1 MPQTRC
7 YYEILS
13 VERSATQDD
22 IKRSYRRLAMKWHPD
37 RNPGNAEAEAE
48 FKACAEAYEVL
59 SDPERRQLYDRHG
72 HAGLRQN
79 PVHDFRSRDVNDI
92 FSMFNDIFGGMGGQG
107 GAGGRRQRG
116 PARGYDLETELE
128 ITLEDAFQGCERE
141 VDFRRQDVCGTCKGS
156 GAKEGSKPDTCT
168 TCGGH
173 GQVQQTG
180 LGGMFRMVTTCPE
193 CRGRGKIVKD
203 KCADCRGKGRV
214 STKRKLSIRV
224 PAGIDNGQVIRLSG
238 EGEPPPPEASPAGEG
253 PRGDLHV
260 AIRVAEHDRFQRQGT
275 ELVAVQ
281 PMAFAQAALGA
292 KVSIGGIDGAAIEF
306 EIPAG
311 SQHQDTVVLERA
323 GMPALGS
330 KERGDLHVVLQLVVP
345 RKLSDEQRKLL
356 SEYAKTEKVE
366 VHEGGRSFW
375 ERINPF

>member
-37 RNPGNAEAEAE
+37 RNPGNAEAELE

-79 PVHDFRSRDVNDI
+79 PVHDFRSRDVSDI
-92 FSMFNDIFGGMGGQG
+92 FSMFNDIFGGMGGG
-107 GAGGRRQRG
+107 GGRRQRG
-116 PARGYDLETELE
+116 PARGFDLETEVE
-128 ITLEDAFQGCERE
+128 TTLEEAFKGFERE

-156 GAKEGSKPDTCT
+156 GAKEGSKPESCATCA
-168 TCGGH
+168 GH

-193 CRGRGKIVKD
+193 CRGRGTVVKD

-214 STKRKLSIRV
+214 STKRRLSVRV
-224 PAGIDNGQVIRLSG
+224 PAGIDHGQVIRLSG
-238 EGEPPPPEASPAGEG
+238 EGEPPPPEASPTGEG
-253 PRGDLHV
+253 QRGDLHV

-275 ELVAVQ
+275 ELVTVH

-292 KVSIGGIDGAAIEF
+292 TVSLEGIDGATVEF
-306 EIPAG
+306 EIPPG
-311 SQHQDTVVLERA
+311 SQHQDTVVVERA
-323 GMPALGS
+323 GMPALGG

-345 RKLSDEQRKLL
+345 RKLSEEQRKLL
-356 SEYAKTEKVE
+356 SEYAKTERVE
-366 VHEGGRSFW
+366 VQEGGKSFW

>member
-1 MPQTRC
+1 M
-7 YYEILS
+7 
-13 VERSATQDD
+13 
-22 IKRSYRRLAMKWHPD
+22 
-37 RNPGNAEAEAE
+37 
-48 FKACAEAYEVL
+48 
-59 SDPERRQLYDRHG
+59 
-72 HAGLRQN
+72 
-79 PVHDFRSRDVNDI
+79 
-92 FSMFNDIFGGMGGQG
+92 
-107 GAGGRRQRG
+107 
-116 PARGYDLETELE
+116 
-128 ITLEDAFQGCERE
+128 
-141 VDFRRQDVCGTCKGS
+141 
-156 GAKEGSKPDTCT
+156 
-168 TCGGH
+168 
-173 GQVQQTG
+173 
-180 LGGMFRMVTTCPE
+180 
-193 CRGRGKIVKD
+193 
-203 KCADCRGKGRV
+203 
-214 STKRKLSIRV
+214 
-224 PAGIDNGQVIRLSG
+224 
-238 EGEPPPPEASPAGEG
+238 
-253 PRGDLHV
+253 